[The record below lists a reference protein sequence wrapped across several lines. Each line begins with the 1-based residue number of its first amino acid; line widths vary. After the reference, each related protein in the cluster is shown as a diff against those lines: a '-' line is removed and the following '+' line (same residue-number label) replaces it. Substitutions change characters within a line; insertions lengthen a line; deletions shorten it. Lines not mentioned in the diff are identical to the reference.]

1 MPQGAGQGRGRGAGQ
16 GGGRGQGGGTYD
28 IHDAEAFE
36 LRLLSELKFRLDS
49 ETAADLNAAENAI
62 WDLNSQRFSLD
73 ERVVADTMLNIE
85 ALASVRMDGRPPSA
99 RDIFFERADAAVH
112 NAEPEEYVTRYE
124 RDRSSLEYALS
135 CADAGFSAQ
144 TLGAI
149 HERVLPPKHMET
161 GGQLRDELKQV
172 GGSRYHTFGSAYL
185 MPRPEAI
192 PSLLEDLVSF
202 MELDDILVV
211 EQAGIAHAQ
220 LINIHPFERG
230 NGKMARA
237 VIHMT
242 LRSRGIATRYL
253 LPFTPVI
260 VTSSHDY
267 VAGINA
273 CAFEAGT
280 PEEDVT
286 RNMNAWL
293 SYFSNCCL
301 KAANISAG
309 FIRACEGVVADGE
322 AQLAVRRD
330 SAAFKLLC
338 ALPALPVFTAQ
349 MAADYLGCSFK
360 RASEGCKQLL
370 DAELVEQ
377 VSPGK
382 RNRIYRCPEAL
393 DAYMAID
400 ALR

>member
-1 MPQGAGQGRGRGAGQ
+1 MPQGAGQGRGRGTGQ
-16 GGGRGQGGGTYD
+16 GGGRGRDGAAYD

-36 LRLLSELKFRLDS
+36 LQPLSALKFRLDS
-49 ETAADLNAAENAI
+49 ATVADLNAAENAI
-62 WDLNSQRFSLD
+62 WDLNSQGFALD
-73 ERVVADTMLNIE
+73 ERVIADAMLNIE

-99 RDIFFERADAAVH
+99 DDLFIERASAVVH
-112 NAEPEEYVTRYE
+112 NAQPEEHVTRYE
-124 RDRSSLEYALS
+124 RDRASLEYALS
-135 CADAGFSAQ
+135 CADAGFSVQ
-144 TLGAI
+144 TLRDI
-149 HERVLPPKHMET
+149 HEQVLPPRHMGS

-172 GGSRYHTFGSAYL
+172 GGSRYHLFGSAYL
-185 MPRPEAI
+185 MPQPEAI
-192 PSLLEDLVSF
+192 GGLLEDLVRF
-202 MELDDILVV
+202 MALDDILVV

-242 LRSRGIATRYL
+242 LRYRGIATRYL

-273 CAFEAGT
+273 CAFEAST

-293 SYFSNCCL
+293 GYFSTCCL

-322 AQLAVRRD
+322 ARLAVRKD
-330 SAAFKLLC
+330 SAAFRLLH
-338 ALPALPVFTAQ
+338 AVPALPVFSAQ

-370 DAELVEQ
+370 DAGLVEQ

-382 RNRIYRCPEAL
+382 RNRIYRCPEVL
-393 DAYMAID
+393 DAYLAID